1 LPGALHTAL
10 FIALQLLSRELFA
23 SDHPNFIILRPQFEC
38 ARALDAATTLMVIK
52 LINTQQHRESKL

>member
-23 SDHPNFIILRPQFEC
+23 SDHPNFIILRPRNLNAPAHSTQ
-38 ARALDAATTLMVIK
+38 RRHTHGDK
-52 LINTQQHRESKL
+52 IN